1 MRVSLERNRNSF
13 MIKTSSKDK
22 STQRGYVVAINNLE
36 NFCLEKYAKADF
48 IPELK
53 ESTDEQIFDFL
64 QAWINWNKD
73 RNPRTVKVL
82 FSRIKK
88 YLHYRGIK
96 LDIQDI
102 KEELDFPRIFDE
114 ELYPMTLDDIHKVT
128 NQMQYAQRTQFICQ
142 LSSLMRI
149 GELVQLRKKYL
160 ISDKENIIVKI
171 PPSIAK
177 FRKGRTTFF
186 SKEASKLLKPL
197 LRKMKDDDLVFGTSE
212 NVLYSE
218 INSEQMLK
226 RNLLKVGLDMRYE
239 SNNRFYINTHSFRAY
254 GITKL
259 SRHDPN
265 FAKKIAGQ
273 KGYLLQ
279 YDRMDD
285 DEKLELYQK
294 FEVDLIIDNTEKLK
308 LENKKKQEEI
318 TDLQEKNQRIDALEK
333 AQKETM
339 NRLDDMSADVT
350 NRLNSDLD
358 ENKEMNENDFK
369 LFAQIVKMKMKTNPE
384 YSEMIKKTLY
394 KKGLSEEANRMISEL

>member
-1 MRVSLERNRNSF
+1 MV
-13 MIKTSSKDK
+13 KTSSKDV
-22 STQRGYVVAINNLE
+22 STQRGYIVAINNLE
-36 NFCLEKYAKADF
+36 NFCMEKYGRAEF
-48 IPELK
+48 IAELK
-53 ESTDEQIFDFL
+53 DSTDEQIFDFL
-64 QAWINWNKD
+64 QAWINYNKNL
-73 RNPRTVKVL
+73 NPRTVKVL

-128 NQMQYAQRTQFICQ
+128 NQMQYKQRTQFICQ

-149 GELVQLRKKYL
+149 GELVQLRKKHL
-160 ISDKENIIVKI
+160 ITDKPNIIVKI
-171 PPSIAK
+171 PPAIAK
-177 FRKGRTTFF
+177 FKKGRTTFF
-186 SKEASKLLKPL
+186 SKEASKLLRPL
-197 LRKMKDDDLVFGTSE
+197 LRKMDDDDLVFGTND

-226 RNLLKVGLDMRYE
+226 RNLVKVGLDKRYE

-265 FAKKIAGQ
+265 FAKRIAGQ

-285 DEKLELYQK
+285 TEKLELYEK
-294 FEVDLIIDNTEKLK
+294 FEIDLIVDNTEKLK
-308 LENKKKQEEI
+308 IENQRKAAQITELEA
-318 TDLQEKNQRIDALEK
+318 KNQEIKNLMK
-333 AQKETM
+333 VQKETTA
-339 NRLDDMSADVT
+339 RLDEMSNILGT
-350 NRLNSDLD
+350 KLHSQLD
-358 ENKEMNENDFK
+358 ENKEISKKDLK
-369 LFAQIVKMKMKTNPE
+369 LFAKIMRLKMNNDPE
-384 YSEMIKKTLY
+384 YSKEMKIFLLKRPGLPEELKK
-394 KKGLSEEANRMISEL
+394 KIGEI